1 MKTDFQL
8 HVMIGW
14 KKSGIVISRHG
25 KIFLCRLL
33 SVTGTR
39 LIYFLQ
45 KELNLSEEEVLNVLG
60 EQGYIPSKKPL
71 SVQEQLNKAV
81 PLLSVVQQWFQQ
93 ILKEAE
99 IVWKSLPFY
108 GNNVEKQITVP
119 FSRWWP
125 LSDWTLTDGF
135 FSQTDK
141 LEETPLSYVSVS
153 GDSNARL
160 ASLKSKGKIWTI
172 EPSVQEGQP
181 ESVLLK
187 GKDRTSGEVCF
198 LLDCFTRFGLAAN
211 FQKNE
216 LSDNCLGAEFHWRI
230 SEENIS
236 RLNFILKQAITGLD
250 FYVAFPAYKP
260 VKKEKAVGFVSTP
273 CVIPE
278 PKDNDHAETN
288 FVQLVGPRE
297 IKKGFYE
304 VTEGFFPRDIPS
316 FFEPSLIGGY
326 MLKLQKN
333 QNSFVRASRTS
344 KTGCMVVFPA
354 GEGLLTTQ
362 FNKAVSSVVAEAGQA
377 FTGYYVFNRK
387 TIFSRLSYTADFID
401 LKLKGVRR
409 EAAALIRKLGVSA
422 VLIKEFETG
431 RIFVLEK

>member
-8 HVMIGW
+8 NVVIGRE
-14 KKSGIVISRHG
+14 KSAAVLLRNG
-25 KIFLCRLL
+25 KIVLCRLL
-33 SVTGTR
+33 SVTETW
-39 LIYFLQ
+39 LIHSLQ
-45 KELNLSEEEVLNVLG
+45 KELNLSEGEVLNVLG
-60 EQGYIPSKKPL
+60 EQGYLPSKKPL

-81 PLLSVVQQWFQQ
+81 PLLSVLQQWFQQ
-93 ILKEAE
+93 ILKDAE
-99 IVWKSLPFY
+99 TVWKSLPFY

-135 FSQTDK
+135 FPQTDK
-141 LEETPLSYVSVS
+141 LEETPLTYVSVS
-153 GDSNARL
+153 GDSNDRL
-160 ASLKSKGKIWTI
+160 VSLKSKGKIWTI
-172 EPSVQEGQP
+172 EPSVQEWQDR
-181 ESVLLK
+181 SVFLK
-187 GKDRTSGEVCF
+187 GNDTGEVRF
-198 LLDCFTRFGLAAN
+198 LSDALTRCGVEVH
-211 FQKNE
+211 FQKNDLPE
-216 LSDNCLGAEFHWRI
+216 HQI
-230 SEENIS
+230 SAKFCWPTIEENLAQ
-236 RLNFILKQAITGLD
+236 LNFILKQAVTGLD

-260 VKKEKAVGFVSTP
+260 VEKEKAVGLVSTP
-273 CVIPE
+273 CVISE
-278 PKDNDHAETN
+278 PKDNGPAETN

-304 VTEGFFPRDIPS
+304 VTEGFFPKDIPS

-333 QNSFVRASRTS
+333 QNSFTRASRAA

-354 GEGLLTTQ
+354 GEGLRTTQ
-362 FNKAVSSVVAEAGQA
+362 FNKAVSSVVAEAGQG